1 MLRLLVRGMRPREI
15 ARELMIGQRKVERR
29 VRTVYAKTNT
39 SGRATASLYAMSH
52 DLVLD

>member
-1 MLRLLVRGMRPREI
+1 
-15 ARELMIGQRKVERR
+15 
-29 VRTVYAKTNT
+29 VYAKTNT